1 MMKSRDRYAVAVRKE
16 DGSISVKTDRCASVR
31 KKYKILNLPI
41 LRGVVNF
48 VEMMLLSYKTLAV
61 SAEAMGIDEAE
72 PENKFEEW
80 LLKHCGKYLF
90 GILMTISGILGI
102 VFAFAVFV
110 YLPSLAVKGLS
121 ALFHTSFS
129 HFVTSLIEGVL
140 KICIF
145 LIYLSLISLMKDIR
159 RTFEYH
165 GAEHKTIFCYENGE
179 ELTPENV
186 KRYIRFHPRCG
197 TSFIFVMLII
207 GILVGALPFIPTNP
221 VWLRVICRL
230 AVFPLI
236 VGIGYE
242 FLMFAGKH
250 DNPVIR
256 ILSAPGLWIQRL
268 TTREPDLSQIE
279 CAIAALKH
287 AIPEEF
293 PEEKENQSADEDTHS
308 ASEPDAHAPKEMQEA
323 VSAAP
328 EPDNAP
334 EHSPAGPEAPR
345 SPDACPPAAADG
357 CAACGAQTSDASPDL
372 PGEPADSAKDTCKP

>member
-16 DGSISVKTDRCASVR
+16 NGSISVRTDHCTSVR
-31 KKYKILNLPI
+31 KKYKILNIPI
-41 LRGVVNF
+41 LRGIVNF

-61 SAEAMGIDEAE
+61 SAEAMGIDDAE

-102 VFAFAVFV
+102 VFAFTIFV

-121 ALFHTSFS
+121 ALFHTTFS
-129 HFVTSLIEGVL
+129 HFVTSLIEGIL
-140 KICIF
+140 KIAIF
-145 LIYLSLISLMKDIR
+145 LAYLALVSLMKDIR

-207 GILVGALPFIPTNP
+207 GILVGALPFIPTDP
-221 VWLRVICRL
+221 IWLRVICRL

-250 DNPVIR
+250 DNLLIR
-256 ILSAPGLWIQRL
+256 ILSAPGLWVQRL

-293 PEEKENQSADEDTHS
+293 PEVTAEQQPCTDEKADGEPASCGEEAPNAESAPEQSNDTEFSSAD
-308 ASEPDAHAPKEMQEA
+308 ASQSICKSGTA
-323 VSAAP
+323 
-328 EPDNAP
+328 N
-334 EHSPAGPEAPR
+334 
-345 SPDACPPAAADG
+345 G
-357 CAACGAQTSDASPDL
+357 CAACDTQRDTPSASPS
-372 PGEPADSAKDTCKP
+372 ADAREGTCRS

>member
-1 MMKSRDRYAVAVRKE
+1 MSDKMKRCEHPVAGRLGTAGGQAVLEGVMMKSRDRYAVAIRKE
-16 DGSISVKTDRCASVR
+16 DGSISVKTDRCTSVR
-31 KKYKILNLPI
+31 KKYKLLNIPI
-41 LRGVVNF
+41 LRGIVNF
-48 VEMMLLSYKTLAV
+48 VEMMMLSYKTLTV
-61 SAEAMGIDEAE
+61 SAEAMGIDDTE

-90 GILMTISGILGI
+90 GVLMTISGILGI
-102 VFAFAVFV
+102 ALAFALFI

-121 ALFHTSFS
+121 ALFHVTFN

-140 KICIF
+140 KISIF
-145 LIYLSLISLMKDIR
+145 LIYLSLVSCMKDIR

-207 GILVGALPFIPTNP
+207 GILIGALPFIPTDP
-221 VWLRVICRL
+221 VWLRVLCRL
-230 AVFPLI
+230 AIFPLI

-250 DNPVIR
+250 DNRLIR

-268 TTREPDLSQIE
+268 TTREPDIAQIE

-287 AIPEEF
+287 AVPEEF
-293 PEEKENQSADEDTHS
+293 PEDEPS
-308 ASEPDAHAPKEMQEA
+308 SEPASDEQEQENPES
-323 VSAAP
+323 SAEPAAEAEP
-328 EPDNAP
+328 EPKSTP
-334 EHSPAGPEAPR
+334 EQTAG
-345 SPDACPPAAADG
+345 
-357 CAACGAQTSDASPDL
+357 
-372 PGEPADSAKDTCKP
+372 DSACAS